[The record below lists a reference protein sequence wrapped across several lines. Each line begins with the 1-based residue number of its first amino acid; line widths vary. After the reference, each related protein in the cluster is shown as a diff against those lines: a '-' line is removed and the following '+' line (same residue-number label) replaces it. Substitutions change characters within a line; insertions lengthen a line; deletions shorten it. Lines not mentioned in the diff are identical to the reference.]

1 MILNTA
7 LFFKLM
13 QHVCS
18 DRNREVSLSQLVKR
32 LVGLTVTSVSTPLE
46 FNQSNSVY
54 LLFGLA
60 HYMLSIYKE

>member
-1 MILNTA
+1 
-7 LFFKLM
+7 M